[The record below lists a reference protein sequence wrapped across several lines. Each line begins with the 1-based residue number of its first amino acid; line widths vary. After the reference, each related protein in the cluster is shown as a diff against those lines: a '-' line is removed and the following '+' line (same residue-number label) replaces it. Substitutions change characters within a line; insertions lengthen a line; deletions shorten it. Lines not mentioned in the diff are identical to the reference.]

1 MNKLSIGVLA
11 LVVGVIIG
19 AATITTLTPANKLG
33 GVNNEQEDFNG
44 PAKFHNTVTTDSTVT
59 IGDNLTATG
68 DPTFTDNSGTT
79 TLTLGGN
86 TGFGACINTNATS
99 SATPI
104 QVNFMYASSTV
115 VGGGYNGIVVWKYGA
130 CS

>member
-68 DPTFTDNSGTT
+68 DPTFADDSGTT
-79 TLTLGGN
+79 TVTLTGN
-86 TGFGACINTNATS
+86 TGYGVCINTNGTS
-99 SATPI
+99 SATRVRLI
-104 QVNFMYASSTV
+104 IEASSTSPTGTGLAV
-115 VGGGYNGIVVWKYGA
+115 IAKYGA
-130 CS
+130 CN